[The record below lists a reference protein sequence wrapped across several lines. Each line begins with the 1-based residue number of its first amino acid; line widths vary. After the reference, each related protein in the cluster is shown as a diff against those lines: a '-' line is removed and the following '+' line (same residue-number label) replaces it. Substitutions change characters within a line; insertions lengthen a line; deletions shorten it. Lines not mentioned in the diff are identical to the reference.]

1 MSSAKEN
8 VSVFLPPILSI
19 YFICLFLFALDS
31 YLLGDIFPEYD
42 RIEPEYRPVEQ
53 ATRLGYLFV
62 AAIAWKD
69 LQANV
74 KNKTNDEL
82 QTGKT
87 LFFFGMILVI
97 LENNW
102 DLTLRESM
110 IGRFIFAA
118 TLGSVL
124 VRLSWLAFHSD
135 WAVPSIQPLL
145 YISVLGI
152 LGLGQTVDAFHDG
165 IVSNEAANDLGTNII
180 LEETTELFAAWV
192 LFHAA
197 WLWHN
202 RNPKM
207 AAFWRQSEGLKL
219 LAGLFFL
226 GIGNGFLAFTR
237 EDSGGH
243 FVSNQ
248 IAALGFFLIIC
259 GIYLIIKQVKNI
271 RYSL

>member
-1 MSSAKEN
+1 LSSAKEN
-8 VSVFLPPILSI
+8 VSVFLPPMLSI
-19 YFICLFLFALDS
+19 YFICLFLFVLDS

-62 AAIAWKD
+62 AVVAWKD
-69 LQANV
+69 LQVNA
-74 KNKTNDEL
+74 KNKTNNEL

-87 LFFFGMILVI
+87 LFFFGLILVI

-124 VRLSWLAFHSD
+124 LRLSWLAFHSD

-152 LGLGQTVDAFHDG
+152 LGLGQIVDAFHDG

-207 AAFWRQSEGLKL
+207 AAFWRQPEGLKL

-259 GIYLIIKQVKNI
+259 GIYLISKQVKKLSKI
-271 RYSL
+271 

>member
-1 MSSAKEN
+1 MSAQKRRCH
-8 VSVFLPPILSI
+8 FLASNIIHLFRLS
-19 YFICLFLFALDS
+19 FFFVLDS

-82 QTGKT
+82 QTGKI

-124 VRLSWLAFHSD
+124 IRLSWLAFHSD
-135 WAVPSIQPLL
+135 WVVPSIQPLL

-180 LEETTELFAAWV
+180 LEETTNYSQHGF
-192 LFHAA
+192 FHAA

-207 AAFWRQSEGLKL
+207 AVFG
-219 LAGLFFL
+219 
-226 GIGNGFLAFTR
+226 
-237 EDSGGH
+237 D
-243 FVSNQ
+243 NQ
-248 IAALGFFLIIC
+248 
-259 GIYLIIKQVKNI
+259 KV
-271 RYSL
+271 

>member
-19 YFICLFLFALDS
+19 YFICLFLFVLDS
-31 YLLGDIFPEYD
+31 YLIGDIFPEYD

-62 AAIAWKD
+62 AAIAWRD
-69 LQANV
+69 LQVDV
-74 KNKTNDEL
+74 KNKTNNEL

-124 VRLSWLAFHSD
+124 LRLSWLAFYSNS
-135 WAVPSIQPLL
+135 AVSSMQPLL

-165 IVSNEAANDLGTNII
+165 IVSNEAANDFGTNII

-259 GIYLIIKQVKNI
+259 GIYLISKQVKKLSKI
-271 RYSL
+271 

>member
-1 MSSAKEN
+1 MSF
-8 VSVFLPPILSI
+8 FLPPILSI
-19 YFICLFLFALDS
+19 YFICLFLFVLDS

-82 QTGKT
+82 QTGKI
-87 LFFFGMILVI
+87 LFFFGMVLVI

-124 VRLSWLAFHSD
+124 IRLSWLALHSD
-135 WAVPSIQPLL
+135 WAVASRDPLL
-145 YISVLGI
+145 YSAVLGL
-152 LGLGQTVDAFHDG
+152 LG
-165 IVSNEAANDLGTNII
+165 
-180 LEETTELFAAWV
+180 
-192 LFHAA
+192 
-197 WLWHN
+197 
-202 RNPKM
+202 
-207 AAFWRQSEGLKL
+207 
-219 LAGLFFL
+219 
-226 GIGNGFLAFTR
+226 
-237 EDSGGH
+237 
-243 FVSNQ
+243 
-248 IAALGFFLIIC
+248 
-259 GIYLIIKQVKNI
+259 
-271 RYSL
+271 